1 MSTFTPQK
9 TFSST
14 GAPRVPGLEGGI
26 NLIGPYNSPGLS
38 PTASRKKLFV
48 CVPEVPDRER
58 ACAEQIT
65 SHLARLAFRRPV
77 SQADLDRLMP
87 FYEQGR
93 KGPGGFDEGI
103 ELMVTAVLASPDF
116 LYRAVAPRG
125 GVGGGAYALADSEL
139 ASRLS
144 FFLWGQG
151 PDDALLGLAAAGK
164 LSQPG
169 VLDEQVRR
177 MLKDPR
183 AAVLVDEFA
192 LRWLHVQDLDAI
204 QPDKILFPEF
214 TDGLRADFAEE
225 IRLFLSSVLL
235 DDKDVRTLLTANYT
249 FVNERLARHYGV
261 PDIVGPQFR
270 RVTLDGPAPFRLAR
284 QRRGAAAHVV
294 RRPHVA
300 GAARAVGARQAHGHA
315 ADAAAAGRRHE
326 SHDAAGAKAED
337 GARAAR
343 AAPHELRLQS
353 VPRRDRSLRPGA
365 RELHRDGPLAR
376 RRP

>member
-1 MSTFTPQK
+1 M
-9 TFSST
+9 
-14 GAPRVPGLEGGI
+14 PGIEGGV
-26 NLIGPYNSPGLS
+26 NLIGPFNSPGLS

-48 CVPEVPDRER
+48 CEPEVADREQ

-87 FYEQGR
+87 FYEEGR

-125 GVGGGAYALADSEL
+125 RPDGGAYALADAEV

-151 PDDALLGLAAAGK
+151 PDDTLLGLAAAGK
-164 LSQPG
+164 LSQQD

-204 QPDKILFPEF
+204 QPDKLLFPEF
-214 TDGLRADFAEE
+214 TDALRGDFAEE
-225 IRLFLSSVLL
+225 IALFFAACCS
-235 DDKDVRTLLTANYT
+235 RT
-249 FVNERLARHYGV
+249 RMC
-261 PDIVGPQFR
+261 
-270 RVTLDGPAPFRLAR
+270 
-284 QRRGAAAHVV
+284 
-294 RRPHVA
+294 
-300 GAARAVGARQAHGHA
+300 
-315 ADAAAAGRRHE
+315 GRC
-326 SHDAAGAKAED
+326 
-337 GARAAR
+337 
-343 AAPHELRLQS
+343 
-353 VPRRDRSLRPGA
+353 
-365 RELHRDGPLAR
+365 
-376 RRP
+376 